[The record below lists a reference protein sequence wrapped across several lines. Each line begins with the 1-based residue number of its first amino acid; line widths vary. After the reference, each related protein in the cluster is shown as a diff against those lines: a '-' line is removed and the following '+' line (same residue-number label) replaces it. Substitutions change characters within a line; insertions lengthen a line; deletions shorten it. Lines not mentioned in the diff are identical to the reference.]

1 MKRSP
6 WGDGR
11 REKQAPPFPSLS
23 LCLALWFP
31 SETWE
36 SSNDPCNS
44 APRPIRFEPKA
55 GAFSDRSVPAPG
67 LIPRRHGELLGLQDQ
82 LRQPFPRRRLPFR
95 YSIPY
100 FTCLLG
106 LFLNLFVHPSAMAAS
121 CEIRALCLSVAIGS

>member
-6 WGDGR
+6 WGDSR
-11 REKQAPPFPSLS
+11 REKQAPPFRSLS
-23 LCLALWFP
+23 LLGASQVSLHQ
-31 SETWE
+31 SL
-36 SSNDPCNS
+36 NGPCDS
-44 APRPIRFEPKA
+44 APRPIRFEPKI

-67 LIPRRHGELLGLQDQ
+67 SIPRRHGELLGLQDQ

-106 LFLNLFVHPSAMAAS
+106 LFFYLFVHPSAMAAS